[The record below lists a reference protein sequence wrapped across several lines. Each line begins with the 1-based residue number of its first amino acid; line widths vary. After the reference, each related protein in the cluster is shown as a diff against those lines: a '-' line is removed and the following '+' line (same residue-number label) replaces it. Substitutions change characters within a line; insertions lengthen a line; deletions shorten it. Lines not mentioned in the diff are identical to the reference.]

1 MSELCIALAD
11 FQSQRDCDAFL
22 FLLDHYSRDAF
33 GGGVPL
39 DADILNRL
47 PEAWS
52 DHPGTFSMIAW
63 KSETPV
69 GLVNCVTS
77 FSTFRAKPRI
87 NIHDLVVHAD
97 QRGEGLG
104 RKLIEAVVE
113 QARARDACQ
122 VTLEVR
128 ADNQRARELYQRC
141 GFAGIELP
149 AESNSYLFGVLKLEG

>member
-1 MSELCIALAD
+1 MSELVITLAD
-11 FQSQRDCDAFL
+11 IQSQRDCDAFL
-22 FLLDHYSRDAF
+22 FLMDHYSRDAF
-33 GGGVPL
+33 GGGAPL
-39 DADILNRL
+39 DAQILNRL
-47 PEAWS
+47 PKAWG
-52 DHPGTFSMIAW
+52 DHPGAFSLIAW
-63 KSETPV
+63 KSDTPV

-77 FSTFRAKPRI
+77 FSTFRAMPRI

-113 QARARDACQ
+113 QAKSRGACQ

-141 GFAGIELP
+141 GFAGIEIP
-149 AESNSYLFGVLKLEG
+149 AESHTHLFGVLKLEG